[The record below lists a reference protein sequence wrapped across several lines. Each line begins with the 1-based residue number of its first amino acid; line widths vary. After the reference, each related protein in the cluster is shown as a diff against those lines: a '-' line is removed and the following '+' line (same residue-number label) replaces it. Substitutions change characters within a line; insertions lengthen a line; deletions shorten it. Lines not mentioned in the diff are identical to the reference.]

1 MRLTAKSATGLLL
14 AAGLLVAGCG
24 GGSSA
29 PTRQEYAKS
38 AGSICND
45 LERSVKGL
53 GASNDLQD
61 LQRQFADAR
70 RKFDQA
76 IAKLADLDRPS
87 GQDGDLADQW
97 IASLQQA
104 QRQFDSGL
112 DDLVAGLK
120 AGDKARIKR
129 ASDRIGA
136 IATSKAQDLGSR
148 LGVKSCVG

>member
-1 MRLTAKSATGLLL
+1 MLL
-14 AAGLLVAGCG
+14 AVGLLVAGC

-38 AGSICND
+38 AGAICND

-53 GASNDLQD
+53 GNGNDLQD
-61 LQRQFADAR
+61 LQRQFAAAR

-76 IAKLADLDRPS
+76 IGKLADLDRPS
-87 GQDGDLADQW
+87 GKDGDLADQW

-104 QRQFDSGL
+104 QRGFDSGL

-120 AGDKARIKR
+120 AGDRARIKR

-136 IATSKAQDLGSR
+136 IATSKSQDLGSR